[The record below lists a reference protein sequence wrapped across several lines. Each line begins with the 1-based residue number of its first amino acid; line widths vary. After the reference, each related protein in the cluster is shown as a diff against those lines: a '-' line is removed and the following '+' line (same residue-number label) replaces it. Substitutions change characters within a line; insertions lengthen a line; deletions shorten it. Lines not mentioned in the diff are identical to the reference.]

1 MAQELGSLCQYP
13 STSSIPFEEK
23 KKKKDDQEEDSSD
36 VNIHSMNSQDTIQE
50 PITEN
55 I

>member
-23 KKKKDDQEEDSSD
+23 KKKKDDQEEDSS
-36 VNIHSMNSQDTIQE
+36 IHSMKSKDTIQE
-50 PITEN
+50 PIIEN
-55 I
+55 DLI